1 MTEMVD
7 TAHRQEGIKTAIVHM
22 LYMFKKIEE
31 DMSMMRKIE
40 DISKDTNA
48 ISGDKNT
55 TFEMKNTLTQTPQS

>member
-55 TFEMKNTLTQTPQS
+55 TFEMKNTLT